1 MELKIQ
7 TRNVEINDQV
17 RRHITKKL
25 GLINRH
31 LPGITEAAVEVASE
45 PTRSQ
50 QDRIVVQVT
59 LDVNGDILRGEQ
71 RAASTTAAINAVAE
85 VLDRRI
91 ERYKSRTYRSE
102 RARQLPPLRTQE
114 AEEMAQP
121 RDVIE
126 GELLPD
132 GTLVRVKGFHMKPLT
147 VEEAAFQMQL
157 LGHDFFMFLN
167 SESDQH
173 NLLYRRDDGDYGL
186 IQPTAE

>member
-132 GTLVRVKGFHMKPLT
+132 DTLVRVKGFHMKPLT

-173 NLLYRRDDGDYGL
+173 NLLYRRDGGDYGL

>member
-132 GTLVRVKGFHMKPLT
+132 DTLVRVKGFHMKPLT

>member
-1 MELKIQ
+1 M
-7 TRNVEINDQV
+7 
-17 RRHITKKL
+17 
-25 GLINRH
+25 
-31 LPGITEAAVEVASE
+31 EVASE